1 MGRTSQRSVAIEAK
15 EGVATLQAWM
25 ELSEERAA
33 AAGAVPQFMGSRR
46 SVGKAF
52 VEALRKILLAEATP
66 AATRQEF
73 LDGFVACLVE
83 AKERA
88 AVLQAFVELDVLGAV
103 AAGAVPELLELGLTS
118 PRMYGAEAAVKT
130 LGKIHCAEWRL
141 REAATHCSNCWRM

>member
-1 MGRTSQRSVAIEAK
+1 
-15 EGVATLQAWM
+15 M

-52 VEALRKILLAEATP
+52 VEKLRKILLAEATP

-73 LDGFVACLVE
+73 LGGFVTCLVE

-88 AVLQAFVELDVLGAV
+88 AVIQAFVELDVLGAA
-103 AAGAVPELLELGLTS
+103 AAGAVPELGELGLTS
-118 PRMYGAEAAVKT
+118 
-130 LGKIHCAEWRL
+130 
-141 REAATHCSNCWRM
+141 